1 MAAYSKTDPLGS
13 SKLVTRTSR
22 PTKTQELQLFT
33 RTRTGHRKKS
43 TSPAIHS
50 KPVDS
55 ARQTQNFANQT
66 RSPKPI
72 PVGGVAPNEPN
83 PATGRRSTASMS
95 PPPDLADRFEAPTVS
110 GLGRTCLP
118 AASGWISPLLR
129 QQVSR
134 QGTPLGTALGLGC
147 LVCFFF
153 A

>member
-55 ARQTQNFANQT
+55 ARPTQIFANQT

-72 PVGGVAPNEPN
+72 PVGTSQDPHLLG
-83 PATGRRSTASMS
+83 ASPRTNRT
-95 PPPDLADRFEAPTVS
+95 PPPDAEAPPPCRRLPTSQTASRRRPCRGS
-110 GLGRTCLP
+110 GGRAFQLLP
-118 AASGWISPLLR
+118 AGSLHSYVNRSPDR
-129 QQVSR
+129 APR
-134 QGTPLGTALGLGC
+134 
-147 LVCFFF
+147 
-153 A
+153 